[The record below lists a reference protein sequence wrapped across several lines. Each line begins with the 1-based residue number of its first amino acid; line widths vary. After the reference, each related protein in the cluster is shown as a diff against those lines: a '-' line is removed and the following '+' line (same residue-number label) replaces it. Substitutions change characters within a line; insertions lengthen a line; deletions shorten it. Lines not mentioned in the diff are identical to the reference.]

1 MKRRQPIVLLA
12 IGALAVA
19 CGDSPTGSDANPIQP
34 ADLVLNN
41 GYIYTVDAD
50 RTVAQAVAISD
61 GRIRFVGADEGAKAF
76 IGSDTE
82 VRDLNSRMLLPGL
95 HDMHIHATGT
105 VEPNMCDFRGEP
117 KSLEEMVPFLQECI
131 GRYQIPEGDW
141 LVVLQWPF
149 SRGNQP
155 SARLPTLRA
164 ALDVVSD
171 RHPII
176 LWGDDGHHAA
186 VNSAALALAQDRD
199 GNVVGISAETI
210 AGVFADYREMVT
222 VDDSGEPTGGLN
234 ETARL
239 LVRPTFIE
247 DMMGLDADPGDIMPG
262 VAKKLASAGITSI
275 QDPYSVPRIVEL
287 YDWLQR
293 SGGMTFRVRTA
304 MFQQAIDSHSDSG
317 LDLIAE
323 HVATFKELR
332 QRYDGNPHMQ
342 VDAVKLFADGVLE
355 GNPRGQPPTLPVAA
369 VLNGFKQPLISV
381 DQDSGA
387 LEING
392 YVNPDSEACA
402 QARTNSVAL
411 TDPSLKAAFQKQHG
425 FLPAQCERSSGVLE
439 HSEAFIHEYVRQM
452 TEAGFHVHIH
462 ALSDAAV
469 RVAGEAFAKVKE
481 RADEADLTQSLA
493 HMQLAHPDDQKQ
505 LGELGVYVA
514 FTYVWI
520 FPRLEYDMMVLPFID
535 EVDGVAD
542 LYNPDHY
549 YMKNVYPVRSMQNYG
564 AIPVFGS
571 DAPVGTRDPIP
582 FVSMLA
588 ALTRET
594 DGVVMNAQ
602 QGLNIHE
609 IIAAYTINGARL
621 MGHDRDLGS
630 IEVGKIADLIVLD
643 RNLVELTTS
652 SKESDIAETRVD
664 LTVFDGRVIYERDGT

>member
-1 MKRRQPIVLLA
+1 MMHCLSPALLTVVMF
-12 IGALAVA
+12 VA
-19 CGDSPTGSDANPIQP
+19 ACTDRSSENDGTATNE
-34 ADLVLNN
+34 ADLVLKN
-41 GYIYTVDAD
+41 GYVYTVDAD
-50 RTVAQAVAISD
+50 RNVAQAVAISK
-61 GRIRFVGADEGAKAF
+61 GRIIFVGDDEGAQAF
-76 IGSDTE
+76 VGPHTQ
-82 VRDLNSRMLLPGL
+82 VRDLNGRMLLPGL

-149 SRGNQP
+149 SQGNQP

-164 ALDVVSD
+164 ALDAVSD

-199 GNVVGISAETI
+199 GNVVGISPETI
-210 AGVFADYREMVT
+210 AGVFADYREMVA
-222 VDDSGEPTGGLN
+222 VDDNGEPTGGLN

-247 DMMGLDADPGDIMPG
+247 DMMGLGADPGDIMPR
-262 VAKKLASAGITSI
+262 VANKLASVGITSI

-287 YDWLQR
+287 YDWLEK
-293 SGGMTFRVRTA
+293 SDGMTFRVRTA
-304 MFQQAIDSHSDSG
+304 MFQQAIDSHADSG
-317 LDLIAE
+317 LDLISE

-332 QRYDGNPHMQ
+332 RRYDGNPHMQ

-355 GNPRGQPPTLPVAA
+355 GNPRAQPPTLPVAA
-369 VLNGFKQPLISV
+369 VLNGFKQPLFSA
-381 DQDSGA
+381 DRESGA
-387 LEING
+387 LAIDG
-392 YVNPDSEACA
+392 YADPDSEGCA
-402 QARTNSVAL
+402 QARTGSAAL
-411 TDPSLKAAFQKQHG
+411 TDPSLNAAFQKQHG

-481 RADEADLTQSLA
+481 QADKAGLTQSVA
-493 HMQLAHPDDQKQ
+493 HVQLAHPDDQKR
-505 LGELGVYVA
+505 LGELGAYIA

-520 FPRLEYDMMVLPFID
+520 FPRLEYDIMVLPFID

-549 YMKNVYPVRSMQNYG
+549 YMKNVYPVRSMQDYG

-588 ALTRET
+588 ALTREA

-602 QGLNIHE
+602 QKLNIHE
-609 IIAAYTINGARL
+609 TIAAYTINGARL
-621 MGHDRDLGS
+621 MGHDGDLGS

-643 RNLVELTTS
+643 RNLVELANS
-652 SKESDIAETRVD
+652 GKQSDIAESRVD
-664 LTVFDGRVIYERDGT
+664 LTLFDGRAIYERDGT